1 MNIALI
7 VAAGLGTRMG
17 HTDRP
22 KQFLLINGKP
32 LLVYT
37 IEAFDKNLEIN
48 QIVVVTNK
56 EHISEVKDLCK
67 TYKLNKVKTV
77 VEGGE
82 TRQQSVYNGL
92 KSIKVNKEDIILIH
106 DAARPLV
113 GQRIITDNIHGCQ
126 FFDAVATAINATDTI
141 IKSEDQKTITSGID
155 RNSLYQVQT
164 PQTFK
169 YGLIL
174 LAHENAIKN
183 KLPNVTDDAKLV
195 LEMGHK
201 VHLVEG
207 DKYNFKITTSE
218 DLKLFKALL
227 K

>member
-1 MNIALI
+1 M
-7 VAAGLGTRMG
+7 
-17 HTDRP
+17 
-22 KQFLLINGKP
+22 LINGKP